1 MKPQLQLKSRSIEE
15 EQAYQDGYMEGFA
28 RSVQMQ
34 ARVRTRRDQ
43 ERVGQAAMQI
53 QEFMRDIGFDK
64 MDVVIRFVEE
74 IGVLVI
80 RK

>member
-1 MKPQLQLKSRSIEE
+1 MKSEFQLKSRSPEE
-15 EQAYQDGYMEGFA
+15 EQAYQDGYMDGFA

-34 ARVRTRRDQ
+34 AHVRTRRDQ
-43 ERVGQAAMQI
+43 ERVGQAAVRI

-64 MDVVIRFVEE
+64 MDAVIRFVEE